1 MRGGE
6 CVRRKKRYS
15 RMMTTI
21 KMTLLYTAN
30 QHANK
35 RNDQLVTPKKTA
47 QPGEKYYKR
56 TLHIISKE
64 AKRDGRTY
72 QVVVI

>member
-1 MRGGE
+1 
-6 CVRRKKRYS
+6 
-15 RMMTTI
+15 MMTTI

-47 QPGEKYYKR
+47 QPGEKHYKR
-56 TLHIISKE
+56 TLHIIFSCSKE

>member
-1 MRGGE
+1 
-6 CVRRKKRYS
+6 
-15 RMMTTI
+15 
-21 KMTLLYTAN
+21 MTLLYTAN

-56 TLHIISKE
+56 TLHIHLFLLKGSKT
-64 AKRDGRTY
+64 RRTDLPSGGNLSLKESCY
-72 QVVVI
+72 AYRGPDSQ